1 MSKYRIEDY
10 NRGFTTV
17 EADSMTEAWEKYKEE
32 QGLNNT
38 YRENTPSDPDDPTDL
53 KVHREYFTWHDEYNG
68 GHWNNRVWIDKVEQ

>member
-1 MSKYRIEDY
+1 MSKYKIEDH

-38 YRENTPSDPDDPTDL
+38 YREDTAYDPDDPIDL
-53 KVHREYFTWHDEYNG
+53 EVHREYFTWNDDYNG
-68 GHWNNRVWIDKVEQ
+68 GHWNNRVWLDKVEQ